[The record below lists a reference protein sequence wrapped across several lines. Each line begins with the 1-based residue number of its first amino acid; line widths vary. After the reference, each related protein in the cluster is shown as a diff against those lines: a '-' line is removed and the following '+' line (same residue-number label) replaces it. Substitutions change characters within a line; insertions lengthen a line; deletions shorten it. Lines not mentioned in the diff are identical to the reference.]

1 MVIDRISR
9 ILCQRFPELKEY
21 CKYSLQAPSCYPISV
36 VHDWGVKL
44 SLCGD
49 NPAEIDK
56 LNYSIY
62 VNTLSEIVL
71 KTKIE
76 ETPLTIGIHGAWGSG
91 KTSLM
96 KMLQKDLGTG
106 IKSLWFNAW
115 EYDKTDNIW
124 AALFQSILNEMD
136 QKNKKNKILAKTFL
150 TVLTDLSIK
159 GLTRGSMSFTDIEK
173 YYKNYNKHVAEITN
187 LKTRFEDAIEE
198 DVGVEGKYVIFIDD
212 LDRCLPERAVDILET
227 IKLFLSAKHCIFIIG
242 VDKDVIWKGI
252 EARYSGKLNNS
263 PIKGKDY
270 IEKIIQVPFNIP
282 PIQIDDISNFIRE
295 IYKDAFLKNIDA
307 DILKIIS
314 SGMEPNPRKIK
325 RFVNLFGILIKFKN
339 HNITSKR
346 IEKDVI
352 QDHLLAKFLVIQIRW
367 EEFFNDLIR
376 YYNLTGNNLV
386 KDLNSFEENRNEK
399 DTKNEYLDYN
409 PLIQEFKK
417 YLDLNYFGL
426 RRYLNREPIFGDNLE
441 PYIHLSQT
449 TSVEETESKTSS
461 INTLLKAIESSDE
474 NERIEA
480 IDEIALN
487 IDKIINPEKLLKNLI
502 KDQSWVVRCKA
513 VWTIVKN
520 YDKIRNYRELV
531 EIQF

>member
-1 MVIDRISR
+1 M
-9 ILCQRFPELKEY
+9 
-21 CKYSLQAPSCYPISV
+21 
-36 VHDWGVKL
+36 

-62 VNTLSEIVL
+62 INTLSEIVL

-96 KMLQKDLGTG
+96 KMLQKELGDD

-115 EYDKTDNIW
+115 EYDKTDNVW
-124 AALFQSILNEMD
+124 TALFQSIINKMD

-173 YYKNYNKHVAEITN
+173 YYKNYNKQVNEITN
-187 LKTRFEDAIEE
+187 LKTRFEEAIEE
-198 DVGVEGKYVIFIDD
+198 DVGEHGKYVIFIDD
-212 LDRCLPERAVDILET
+212 LDRCLPERAVDILEA
-227 IKLFLSAKHCIFIIG
+227 IKLFLCAKHCIFIIG

-252 EARYSGKLNNS
+252 EARYSGKLYNS

-295 IYKDAFLKNIDA
+295 IYNEAFLKNIDD

-325 RFVNLFGILIKFKN
+325 RFVNLFSLLIRFKN

-352 QDHLLAKFLVIQIRW
+352 QDNLLAKFLVIQIRW

-386 KDLNSFEENRNEK
+386 QDLNSFEENRNEK
-399 DTKNEYLDYN
+399 DTKNEYLNYN
-409 PLIQEFKK
+409 PLIQEFEK

-426 RRYLNREPIFGDNLE
+426 RRYLNREPIFSDNLE

-487 IDKIINPEKLLKNLI
+487 IDKIIYPEKLLKNLI
-502 KDQSWVVRCKA
+502 EDQSWVVRCKA
-513 VWTIVKN
+513 VRTIFGN
-520 YDKIRNYRELV
+520 YEKIRNYIELV
-531 EIQF
+531 EIISNDKDPHVERAFQWAKELYPKNWNNIKPLLS